1 MCVNLLF
8 FCTFVGKRWNGVTL
22 ESTMGRNLIQFA
34 HFNPWERRTFQGNK
48 GIWKQI
54 PVFVKSTMM
63 IVFEQKHQQSRPSQT
78 KARVGDPW
86 IQKRSLSSAP
96 QNNMWHKT
104 RSADL
109 CWVTVHQSGSPPLC
123 FCLPSA
129 HAECDIW
136 AAEDHIA
143 RCWLPGTFQIML
155 LPTGAVQLLGKY
167 VRASH
172 RKDAVNMLFCTAW
185 WQEDV
190 IRFSVSHT
198 FYL

>member
-109 CWVTVHQSGSPPLC
+109 CWVTVHQSGPPLSASASLPHMLNVTFGLLKIISRDADYQGRSKSCC
-123 FCLPSA
+123 FPLEPCSSWGNMWEHLTA
-129 HAECDIW
+129 K
-136 AAEDHIA
+136 
-143 RCWLPGTFQIML
+143 ML
-155 LPTGAVQLLGKY
+155 
-167 VRASH
+167 
-172 RKDAVNMLFCTAW
+172 
-185 WQEDV
+185 
-190 IRFSVSHT
+190 
-198 FYL
+198 